1 MQNLTVNR
9 WVRSLE
15 DAPKGRGI
23 DGIYGNPNPPPPYI
37 VTETKF
43 RTAVGEYVDS
53 DGTLT
58 RAKNVEGLLGNTK
71 DGRQMSEGWIN
82 KRLPREVGKNQAD
95 NIQKG
100 GYENWLMIVGPD
112 GKVET
117 IYKLDQNAKVVGTV
131 KI

>member
-1 MQNLTVNR
+1 
-9 WVRSLE
+9 
-15 DAPKGRGI
+15 
-23 DGIYGNPNPPPPYI
+23 
-37 VTETKF
+37 
-43 RTAVGEYVDS
+43 
-53 DGTLT
+53 
-58 RAKNVEGLLGNTK
+58 
-71 DGRQMSEGWIN
+71 MSEGWIN

-117 IYKLDQNAKVVGTV
+117 IYKLDQNAKVIGTV